1 MQKFFDFPT
10 IILNSNLKLV
20 EFKVENEKKEYYQ
33 VLKNQSMDL
42 ARQRLSTSLSFCKF
56 LTKM

>member
-20 EFKVENEKKEYYQ
+20 EFKVENEKK
-33 VLKNQSMDL
+33 NI
-42 ARQRLSTSLSFCKF
+42 
-56 LTKM
+56 TKC

>member
-20 EFKVENEKKEYYQ
+20 EFKVENEKKKILPSVKESEYGPGKAETIGL
-33 VLKNQSMDL
+33 VE
-42 ARQRLSTSLSFCKF
+42 F
-56 LTKM
+56 L